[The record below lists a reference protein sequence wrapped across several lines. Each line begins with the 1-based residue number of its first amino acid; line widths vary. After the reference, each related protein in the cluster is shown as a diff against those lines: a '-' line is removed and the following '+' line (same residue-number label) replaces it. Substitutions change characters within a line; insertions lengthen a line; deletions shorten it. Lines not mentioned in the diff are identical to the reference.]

1 MSYRTKNKF
10 VSAVLNCKM
19 FSYFRHHTE
28 FSEKH
33 MGADRVKLTKC
44 DKFEWGD
51 KYRFASDILFELPI
65 FNLLFYCHIISYF
78 VGK

>member
-1 MSYRTKNKF
+1 
-10 VSAVLNCKM
+10 
-19 FSYFRHHTE
+19 
-28 FSEKH
+28 

-65 FNLLFYCHIISYF
+65 FNLLFFNLLFYCHIIFYF